1 VGLSIPW
8 IFAPTRVQDPI
19 GKKVRDTFE
28 ELSSRQFLTN
38 LGGNLVKLK
47 GFNNKLMC
55 SNDFYLPLVKP
66 NELTYA
72 NCDF

>member
-1 VGLSIPW
+1 
-8 IFAPTRVQDPI
+8 
-19 GKKVRDTFE
+19 VRDTFE